1 MWCKNYQLDT
11 CTIYFLFSDIDYLFG
26 YYSGI
31 LFVST
36 FFFVVYAAFRLN
48 KPVIY
53 PKLILPGLISG
64 IMWGIAMCE

>member
-1 MWCKNYQLDT
+1 MVQKLPTRYMYNILS
-11 CTIYFLFSDIDYLFG
+11 FSDIDYLFG